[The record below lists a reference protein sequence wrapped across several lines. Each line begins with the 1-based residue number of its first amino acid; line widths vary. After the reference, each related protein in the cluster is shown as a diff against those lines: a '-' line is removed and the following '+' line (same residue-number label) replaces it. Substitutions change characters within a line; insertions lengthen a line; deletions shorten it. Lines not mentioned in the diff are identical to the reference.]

1 MKKKILVRAPA
12 LSQTGYGE
20 QCRFALRALRSR
32 EDLFDIYLMNIPW
45 GGSNWIF
52 EDNNE
57 RKWIDSLISKAQP
70 LLAQQQ
76 ANPKVALFD
85 ISLQVTIPN
94 ELQKMA
100 PQNILYTAGIETDKA
115 CAAWV
120 GKCHEFADKILVIS
134 EHAKAGLQVPVRAK
148 DQTGNEFLF
157 TLEKPI
163 EVVHYPVKKVEAVNL
178 PLDLETDFNFLA
190 MSQFGP
196 RKNFK
201 NTITWFVEEFHDDPN
216 VGLVVKLFG
225 KGNSKIDREWSENQL
240 KAFLENTPDRKCK
253 IYLLHG
259 YLNEKELH
267 SLYVHP
273 KIKALINFG
282 HGEGF
287 GLPLFEAAY
296 SGLPV
301 ITHDFGGQKDFLYAP
316 KKDKKTKKKK
326 MRAHFSK
333 ILYDLKPV
341 QQEAVWQGVIEPD
354 MNWAWPNPTSCKL
367 AMREAVKNYGM
378 LQGEAKRLKEWLEE
392 EFEEDKKYES
402 FVNKLLG
409 IVKIEPKPINGISFC
424 IPTNGKRVEKTLLTI
439 ESIKRQQGVPTE
451 IILCGDVDPF
461 KEVQDVILVDRKEE
475 AHNRK
480 VALLRNKAAEK
491 AKHDVIAWCDD
502 DILLDEGWLEKTLK
516 HTEKEGWEILGNKL
530 LNPDGTR
537 CWDRA
542 TVNPHKLV
550 DYDEP
555 AGTPNLYQTS
565 GFFLVRKEVW
575 DRVKWNEELLVH
587 DDKNGQIPEDIGY
600 SLSLIKN
607 SFSFHFNKTAI
618 VWHNDNSYTE
628 WTEKTLL
635 KEKIVEETGF
645 NAFLENDKK
654 FLQCL
659 GKIGEKK

>member
-100 PQNILYTAGIETDKA
+100 SQNILYTAGIETDKA